1 MHAIQHN
8 HLNNC
13 LSGYFLLID
22 RRFFTKH
29 RAVII
34 AAFAESS
41 WSLIWARMKDR
52 NVEDTRN
59 LLPVDDAANECV
71 PREQRERLD
80 NAVFQFSPCP
90 SSLRSSNRAAL
101 FVRPLWFTYYF
112 VLSFSLSLS
121 LSRPL
126 SSATRTII
134 KHVDSRPVVN
144 LALFY
149 PYPPPRFKRIL

>member
-1 MHAIQHN
+1 MFPITRLVNQP
-8 HLNNC
+8 
-13 LSGYFLLID
+13 I
-22 RRFFTKH
+22 RFPHIYTE
-29 RAVII
+29 ASVVVVVVI

-41 WSLIWARMKDR
+41 WSLIWARMKDGY
-52 NVEDTRN
+52 VEDMRN

-71 PREQRERLD
+71 PREQSGWTM
-80 NAVFQFSPCP
+80 QFSNFHPATLSALSNCA
-90 SSLRSSNRAAL
+90 SS
-101 FVRPLWFTYYF
+101 
-112 VLSFSLSLS
+112 SFDLYGLPTSP

-149 PYPPPRFKRIL
+149 PYSTRRFKGIL